1 MSELS
6 AQPATTPEPA
16 GPSDAD
22 RPDRPSFRERWV
34 PSLVQAAIVVVVLAA
49 AGALGGWLWHHLYDV
64 PQGVAIRRQWIGL
77 DETDYRD
84 LFGGT
89 ALYAL
94 IAGVGGLVLG
104 VLLAVLLDRDEL
116 LTLAALV
123 VGALLAAW
131 IMTMLGEHLGNP
143 DPDVVARTAKDGT
156 KIPGD
161 LTLGSPAV
169 GLLWPAAASLGAM
182 LVFFFLPR
190 RRRG

>member
-6 AQPATTPEPA
+6 PAEAPEPLVA
-16 GPSDAD
+16 EAEP
-22 RPDRPSFRERWV
+22 RPPFRERWL
-34 PSLVQAAIVVVVLAA
+34 PSLVQALVVVVVLAA
-49 AGALGGWLWHHLYDV
+49 AGAVGGWLWHHLYDV
-64 PQGVAIRRQWIGL
+64 PQGVAVRKQWIGL

-94 IAGVGGLVLG
+94 IAGVGGLVIG
-104 VLLAVLLDRDEL
+104 GLLAIVLDRDEL
-116 LTLAALV
+116 VTLAALV

-131 IMTMLGEHLGNP
+131 IMTLLGEHLGNP

-182 LVFFFLPR
+182 VVFFFLPK